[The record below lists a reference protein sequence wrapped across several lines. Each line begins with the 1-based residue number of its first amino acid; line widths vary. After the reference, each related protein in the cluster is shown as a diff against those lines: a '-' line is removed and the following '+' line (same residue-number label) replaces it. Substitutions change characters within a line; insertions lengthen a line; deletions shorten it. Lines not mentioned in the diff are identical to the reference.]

1 MKTFECTKCKSK
13 NIFVDEAGNYTGLYC
28 YDCGNWIKWLNKS
41 EAKAARKQEKANNID
56 RES

>member
-41 EAKAARKQEKANNID
+41 EAKAARKQEKAN